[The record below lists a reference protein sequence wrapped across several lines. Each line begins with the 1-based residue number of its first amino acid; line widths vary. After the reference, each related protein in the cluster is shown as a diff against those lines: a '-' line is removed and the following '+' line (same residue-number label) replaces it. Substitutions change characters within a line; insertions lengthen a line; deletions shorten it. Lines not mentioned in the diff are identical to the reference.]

1 MIRLTKA
8 TLNKTK
14 IQWLSKKNMWSRYEI
29 AEIVTQV
36 IKVLLGKSER
46 VECLSGKGKW
56 RERNGTFLIGVRK

>member
-36 IKVLLGKSER
+36 KRSCLVR
-46 VECLSGKGKW
+46 VKELSVFQVKASGG
-56 RERNGTFLIGVRK
+56 REMELS